1 MSADPRPVGTAPM
14 DYKEHESTYELFVA
28 LTSVLTPTFITW
40 LLAVGIGGMKHH
52 GFLAAVVV
60 ILSLVAAVVGL
71 ARRPAN
77 MIPASVLLVL
87 SFLLFVVL

>member
-14 DYKEHESTYELFVA
+14 DYKEHESTYALFVA
-28 LTSVLTPTFITW
+28 MTSVFTPVFITW

-52 GFLAAVVV
+52 PFIAALVV
-60 ILSLVAAVVGL
+60 ILSFVVTVIGL

-77 MIPASVLLVL
+77 MAPAMALMVI
-87 SFLLFVVL
+87 SFLAFVVL